1 MLGWAHVGLPA
12 SLPLVD
18 RATEAIILVGGMG
31 TRLRPLTVTT
41 PKPMLPLAGA
51 PCIEHQLAVLRA
63 AGIEHVVLATS
74 YRAETFTATLGDGS
88 ALGLR
93 VDYATEEIPL
103 GTGGAIRHAAAL
115 LDARVET
122 EPDAPIVVLNG
133 DILSGHDIR
142 TQVTLHVQRHADLTL
157 HLTEVADARSFGCV
171 PTDDNGRVIAF
182 LEKMPQP
189 VTNRVNAGCYVFR
202 RGLIEEIPQ
211 EGPVSLERDFFPGLL
226 ARRAMVLGYIEVAY
240 WLDLGT
246 PEAFVA
252 GSKDLVTGK
261 LPSLALPGPPGRHLL
276 LPGAKVDP
284 AATVTGGATLGRDV
298 VVDAGA
304 LVDGAVIMDGAQV
317 GADALVRE
325 SIIGTGAVIG
335 EGSIVDGAVVG
346 DHAQVGAGNE
356 LRGGIRV
363 WCDAV
368 LGEHTIRFSPG

>member
-1 MLGWAHVGLPA
+1 M
-12 SLPLVD
+12 D

-41 PKPMLPLAGA
+41 PKPLLPLAGVA
-51 PCIEHQLAVLRA
+51 CIEHQLAALQA

-74 YRAETFTATLGDGS
+74 YRAETFTTALGDGS
-88 ALGLR
+88 SLGLR
-93 VDYATEEIPL
+93 VDYATEDAPL

-115 LDARVET
+115 LDA
-122 EPDAPIVVLNG
+122 EPDTDPDSPIVVLNG

-142 TQVTLHVQRHADLTL
+142 TQVALHVQRHADVTL

-171 PTDDNGRVIAF
+171 PTDDDGRVIAF

-202 RGLIEEIPQ
+202 RDIIDEIPPGQ
-211 EGPVSLERDFFPGLL
+211 VVSVERDVFPGLL
-226 ARRAMVLGYIEVAY
+226 ARRAVVLGYVEVAY

-246 PEAFVA
+246 PEAFVR
-252 GSKDLVTGK
+252 GSRDLVTGR

-284 AATVTGGATLGRDV
+284 AATVTGGAVLGRDV

-304 LVDGAVIMDGAQV
+304 LVDGAVVMDGAQI
-317 GADALVRE
+317 GADAVVRD
-325 SIIGTGAVIG
+325 SIVGAGAVIG
-335 EGSIVDGAVVG
+335 EGTVVDGAVVG
-346 DHAQVGAGNE
+346 DDAYVGAGNE
-356 LRGGIRV
+356 LRAGVRIWCHARV
-363 WCDAV
+363 GDCV
-368 LGEHTIRFSPG
+368 VRFSAD